1 MKIISHFFL
10 MLYVSSAVARMRPS
24 DAIDFLN
31 AAIKLERRKRH
42 SERAVKFLEA
52 QKLKAE
58 QRFRHVVAN
67 ATLDHLSTGGT

>member
-10 MLYVSSAVARMRPS
+10 MLYVRGTVARMSPS
-24 DAIDFLN
+24 DAIGFLN

-52 QKLKAE
+52 QKTKTE

-67 ATLDHLSTGGT
+67 ATLDHLSTGGS